1 MMKKLTTLALV
12 LILVFTLAVSGAHAD
27 PEAMYGKTFPDFTVK
42 TIDGSTFTLS
52 ESLKTHDLVLINFWA
67 TWCGPCCMEFPYLQE
82 AWEKYADR
90 IDVIALSVEK
100 TDTIKKLNSFAKKN
114 GYSFSIGRDE
124 EKLFNSMRGNAIPT
138 TLIVD
143 RDGRVV
149 YVEVGAKTSVSD
161 FTDLFDSLL
170 NEVPVEL

>member
-1 MMKKLTTLALV
+1 MKKLTTIALV

-27 PEAMYGKTFPDFTVK
+27 PEGMYGKTFPDFSVK
-42 TIDGSTFTLS
+42 TIDGETFTLS
-52 ESLKTHDLVLINFWA
+52 ESLKTHDLVVINFWA

-90 IDVIALSVEK
+90 VDVIAMSVERS
-100 TDTIKKLNSFAKKN
+100 DTAKVLQKFAKEN
-114 GYSFSIGRDE
+114 GLTFPIGRDE
-124 EKLFNSMRGNAIPT
+124 KKLLDKMRGNAIPT

-143 RDGRVV
+143 RDGKVV
-149 YVEVGAKTSVSD
+149 SVEVGAKMSVEE
-161 FTDLFDSLL
+161 FTELFDSLL